1 MVVVV
6 AEAALVEDREEA
18 WAIRVWRGREVRREK
33 EEVSLVVN
41 EKALHLEDRERR
53 EKCRLKESRV
63 LVVFVI
69 GAAAMAVIG
78 DCEGGSRERER
89 VGVEVS
95 LER

>member
-1 MVVVV
+1 MVVV

-78 DCEGGSRERER
+78 GSSEGRERKREKHQWR
-89 VGVEVS
+89 
-95 LER
+95 